1 MSVSVCSYL
10 VIPVD
15 NIFHHSFIPLIQ
27 TFGVCGLLTKQPPDC
42 SSSRQW
48 DPSHCHHCLLYSG
61 HCPAET
67 PSPSPPTPSPA
78 ALPAHTV
85 GLSGHR
91 PSPSESGPVVPTP
104 TPTHCHFGVTVPP
117 VCSQSRTVQLHQPA
131 SQPHGL
137 VTRPLRVLMR
147 IKHSM

>member
-15 NIFHHSFIPLIQ
+15 NIFHHSFIPFAITLIH

-67 PSPSPPTPSPA
+67 PSPPLQHPPQLLCLLTQWGCQDTGPHLQKVAPWSPLPLPPTATLGLWSLPSVPKA
-78 ALPAHTV
+78 GLFSSTSLPPNHM
-85 GLSGHR
+85 
-91 PSPSESGPVVPTP
+91 
-104 TPTHCHFGVTVPP
+104 
-117 VCSQSRTVQLHQPA
+117 
-131 SQPHGL
+131 
-137 VTRPLRVLMR
+137 VL
-147 IKHSM
+147 